1 MKKEPISLPTH
12 RAPSDGLRILL
23 SITNEEDRRQV
34 EETFRQQHI
43 PLLCEL
49 RAKGTAPSEFLD
61 ILGLGGTTR
70 ILTLGYVRKSQVR
83 DTFRAING
91 SLSYHRRGTGIAVT
105 LPLNAAQGALV
116 HLLQADAKASA
127 ADIDNADYSEEESTM
142 SQSHNSSVPAYSLLL
157 INVHTGY
164 SDAVVDA
171 AREVGAR
178 GGTVLHGRRIAQEN
192 ALQELGFDGQEEQD
206 SVLIVVPSEKK
217 APVMQAIAEK
227 CGLNTPAH
235 GVIVALPVDDVMGLV

>member
-1 MKKEPISLPTH
+1 MKKEPISIPAH
-12 RAPSDGLRILL
+12 HAPSDGLRILL
-23 SITNEEDRRQV
+23 SITNDEDCRQV

-105 LPLNAAQGALV
+105 LPLNGAQGALI
-116 HLLQADAKASA
+116 HLLQGSA
-127 ADIDNADYSEEESTM
+127 AAASPDTDSSDDSKEEPTM
-142 SQSHNSSVPAYSLLL
+142 SQTRSSSAPSYALLL

-192 ALQELGFDGQEEQD
+192 ALQDLGFDGQEEQD

-235 GVIVALPVDDVMGLV
+235 GVIVSLPVDDVMGLV